1 VTPPSLAPGT
11 LLATRWIVGG
21 LLGRTEWTEVFEAEE
36 TGGRIAGLKLFSA
49 TLRSQPKTWEWFE
62 GLNTTLARLPAQ
74 AIARVYEVGVEPRL
88 SLGFLAAERMAS
100 PNLGRLVTEK
110 GPLSPRVFA
119 RSLERIGEALDA
131 VHAERVLHG
140 NLKPQN
146 VFLSPGEPDAARL
159 TDFGGAQLRAGNGIY
174 PALTLGWYAPEI
186 DSGQASPAIDRYA
199 LGIVTFFALTGFPW
213 FAALRGQPDGSPVKH
228 ALVPAVGSASERAK
242 SFGGALHPAFD
253 AWFSTVLALDPAA
266 RFTTSTEMA
275 RAFDKAATEAERAVG
290 AAPTVPDS
298 PPLSATMPLA
308 RPIDPAVAALAF
320 APSPAHSA
328 SVAPPAGSLPPP
340 GARPS
345 RTPGPVNRRSVVLF
359 AVLGGALV
367 ITTLGVLWGLTRN
380 GDEAE
385 AEAASSASA
394 PAAVSAAPAA
404 DAPARE
410 PEPAPAPPAASA
422 SSVLP
427 KPAPAETPPA
437 PVATTPKAAA
447 PAPKAT
453 ATAKAATGT
462 TAKAAATGTTAKAAA
477 TGTSAKTT
485 AGVKA
490 STSTSTKSTTSKTK
504 KKCGT
509 FLKCK

>member
-62 GLNTTLARLPAQ
+62 GLNHTLARLPAP
-74 AIARVYEVGVEPRL
+74 AIARVYDVGVEPRL
-88 SLGFLAAERMAS
+88 SLGFLAAERMS
-100 PNLGRLVTEK
+100 PPNLGRLVTEK

-119 RSLERIGEALDA
+119 RALERIGEALDA

-146 VFLSPGEPDAARL
+146 VFLSPSDPDAVRV

-228 ALVPAVGSASERAK
+228 ALVAAVGSASERAK

-275 RAFDKAATEAERAVG
+275 RAFEKAAAEAERAVG

-298 PPLSATMPLA
+298 PSLSATMPLA
-308 RPIDPAVAALAF
+308 RPIDPAVAALSF
-320 APSPAHSA
+320 TPSPAHAGSL
-328 SVAPPAGSLPPP
+328 APPAGSLPPP

-345 RTPGPVNRRSVVLF
+345 LTPGPVNRRSVVLF

-367 ITTLGVLWGLTRN
+367 IATLGVLWGLTRS

-385 AEAASSASA
+385 AEATGSASA
-394 PAAVSAAPAA
+394 PATVSAAPAA
-404 DAPARE
+404 TTPARE
-410 PEPAPAPPAASA
+410 PEDAPSPPAASPAA
-422 SSVLP
+422 SALP
-427 KPAPAETPPA
+427 KPAPEAPSA
-437 PVATTPKAAA
+437 PVTAAPKAAA

-462 TAKAAATGTTAKAAA
+462 AAKTATGTTAKAAA
-477 TGTSAKTT
+477 TGTSAKAT

-490 STSTSTKSTTSKTK
+490 STSTSTKSTPSKTK